1 MLFRSLSGANNAGK
15 FLMTFNE
22 DPTRAPQIEAFP
34 LSDADK
40 QYEFLSE
47 ETAKQIMIGH
57 RITSP
62 LLFGIRDNSGFG
74 SNKDEMVVALDIF
87 NHQVIQPYQRIIT
100 DVFSPILG
108 EDLTIEMNSP
118 FEIIET
124 AIPTRPTATALPTT
138 TDTTTG
144 TPTEKVSDVTYNGA
158 QIASDRKSTRLNSS
172 HSSVSRM
179 PSSA

>member
-1 MLFRSLSGANNAGK
+1 MLFRS
-15 FLMTFNE
+15 
-22 DPTRAPQIEAFP
+22 
-34 LSDADK
+34 
-40 QYEFLSE
+40 
-47 ETAKQIMIGH
+47 
-57 RITSP
+57 
-62 LLFGIRDNSGFG
+62 DNSGFG

-124 AIPTRPTATALPTT
+124 AMPTTPTSTALPTT

-144 TPTEKVSDVTYNGA
+144 TPAEKVSDVTYNGA
-158 QIASDRKSTRLNSS
+158 QIASALEIVA
-172 HSSVSRM
+172 SVSAGTLTQEQAIVFLVQFLGLDVAVAQSM
-179 PSSA
+179 FTTGGDAVAKLSSQKKKSCSEVGCGC